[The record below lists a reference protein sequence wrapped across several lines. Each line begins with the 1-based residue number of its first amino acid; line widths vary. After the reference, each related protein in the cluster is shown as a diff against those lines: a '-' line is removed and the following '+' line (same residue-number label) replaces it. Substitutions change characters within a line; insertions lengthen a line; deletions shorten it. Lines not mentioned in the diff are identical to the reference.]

1 MNPPQTNECNM
12 KTQTTKWKSEIQ
24 WRLLSIPIGLALI
37 SSASMAVA
45 DDLIVHSFDTDIS
58 GIDWQNFRSYAY
70 GYSEVWDSAQDAA
83 GNPNSG
89 SMYLT
94 VNWPT
99 NSDPNWNASWNDVQ
113 IAFGT
118 PQINSA
124 DYINFEADVL
134 VDVANSFPA
143 LDGSYG
149 ALELIV
155 NNPWQ
160 NVAGWVTLANTN
172 GWQHIS
178 APFAA
183 IPGNNYSEAVV
194 GFISN
199 GGSAYTNTLAV
210 WIDNIIFT
218 APPSAHTNQPTMAI
232 AKAPPAG
239 LTCVCSQPAG
249 TWQRQMIA
257 TVQNNYSWNTASAVS
272 NTTTYSMTIAAT
284 PGAAYPSFSSQM
296 FLVPQLGMSGSP
308 IDDSIDWD
316 SANVVS
322 LAVSVNPDHSAN
334 AQFQYKVNNAGNW
347 NAALAFGFP
356 CASGPVGT
364 WTLSFNNNTNVTL
377 RAPDNTFTNFIIS
390 ASDAALFADPLYYY
404 VGTQPNNNANIGQSS
419 TFSRVRISGA
429 AGSIDD
435 DFVSTGTPGQPY
447 QLNPNLWA
455 LNTADSKGVFI
466 TAPDAKYW
474 VTWSL
479 PDYGFTNLY
488 ATDNLAKKLGS
499 GQWLSLPTA
508 STGWFDSGGGKRMA
522 VVNQSTLNAAFSY
535 APTNCFFGLF
545 HQ

>member
-1 MNPPQTNECNM
+1 M
-12 KTQTTKWKSEIQ
+12 KAQHSRGSNLIHQ
-24 WRLLSIPIGLALI
+24 HLRLILIGLTLLGATSAAL
-37 SSASMAVA
+37 A
-45 DDLIVHSFDTDIS
+45 DDLIVNTFDTGIS
-58 GIDWQNFRSYAY
+58 GIDWREWRSYVT
-70 GYSEVWDSAQDAA
+70 GHDEVWDGAQDAS

-94 VNWPT
+94 LNWPLA
-99 NSDPNWNASWNDVQ
+99 SDPNWTNSWNDVQ
-113 IAFGT
+113 IFFGT

-124 DYINFEADVL
+124 DYINFECDIK
-134 VDVANSFPA
+134 VDVANSFKA

-160 NVAGWVTLANTN
+160 NVAGWVTLPNTE

-178 APFAA
+178 APFSAA
-183 IPGNNYSEAVV
+183 PSGTYSEAII

-218 APPSAHTNQPTMAI
+218 APPSVHTNQPTLAI

-257 TVQNNYSWNTASAVS
+257 TVHNNYSWDTATAVS
-272 NTTTYSMTIAAT
+272 NTTTYSMTIAAA
-284 PGAAYPSFSSQM
+284 PGSAYPSFSSQM
-296 FLVPQLGMSGSP
+296 FLIPQLGNPGSP
-308 IDDSIDWD
+308 IGSSIDWD

-322 LAVSVNPDHSAN
+322 LAVSVNPDHSATGWV
-334 AQFQYKVNNAGNW
+334 QYKVNNAGNW
-347 NAALAFGFP
+347 NAALGLGLP
-356 CASGPVGT
+356 CAAGPVGT
-364 WTLSFNNNTNVTL
+364 WSLVFNNNTNVML
-377 RAPDNTFTNFIIS
+377 RAPDNTFTNFTIP
-390 ASDAALFADPLYYY
+390 ASDALQFADPLYFY

-419 TFSRVRISGA
+419 TFSRVQISGA

-435 DFVSTGTPGQPY
+435 NFVLGGTPGQPY
-447 QLNPNLWA
+447 LLDSNTWA
-455 LNTADSKGVFI
+455 LNTADANGVFI

-488 ATDNLAKKLGS
+488 VTDNLNHKLGS
-499 GQWLSLPTA
+499 SQWLSLPTA
-508 STGWFDSGGGKRMA
+508 STGWLDSGGGKRIA
-522 VVNQSTLNAAFSY
+522 VINQSALNAAFSHTP
-535 APTNCFFGLF
+535 ANCYFGLF